1 MKKLFTIVALLGIF
15 SAANMQAQDFPGDP
29 GELKVDLVLYAA
41 DIEMQEDSI
50 QGYEP
55 VGAGVYNA
63 GDVVT
68 IQAQTI
74 PGYTF
79 LRWSD
84 EEEAQARQI
93 TVNESLILAALYSH
107 NSYTITFVND
117 NGEQITSGEFYYGD
131 SIFAPEAPIKEADE
145 QFTYMFA
152 GWIPTVNPTV
162 TGSQTYQANFDTIV
176 NSYAIRFRNWD
187 DELLQIDTLEYGAT
201 PQFRG
206 NDPVRESMDGV
217 EYHFA
222 GWEPQISPVTGEQ
235 DYYAQFTDQ
244 MIEYTVTFRQNDID
258 STFTV
263 TYNQQIELLAVALE
277 GQHFVS
283 WSDGVEDNPRLA
295 NIVSDTTFT
304 ALFATNTYE
313 IRFLNWDE
321 TILQVDTLEHGTL
334 PQFRGAEPAR
344 EDLEGVSY
352 KFAGWAPEIQPAT
365 EDASYTAQFTSE
377 AIDYNVIVII
387 DTDTTSRVANYGS
400 TIELEASD
408 NADRH
413 FLQWE
418 DGTTSAMRT
427 VTIYSD
433 TVFTATYG
441 ASFVDINVEAGQW
454 AFFCLPQT
462 NVGDGW
468 SRDMFVTDELSDVAW
483 GTYNGA
489 VRAQARSGWETAEAF
504 NALQGYIVY
513 SSKAGRLRLNVY
525 PEYINNS
532 TVSVALNEYPA
543 QFEQNANWNFV
554 GNPINAEMGADGITV
569 SGTDEPTA
577 TIWNGTGYDN
587 MLITSADF
595 KLQPLQAFFIQ
606 TAGAGQLTFSNSDNG
621 GMNNSPDPV
630 PGGVGGTPR
639 RAPQVAENSRI
650 DINATAGSYTDKTR
664 VIFRSN
670 SSVKYEAGRDAS
682 KFMTAT
688 APVQMYFID
697 VDGVLC
703 AQMVRPAG
711 DDNMRLGYTLLN
723 AGTIDINMPVYAE
736 DYELYD
742 ALTDRTYDLYENVS
756 IYSEKGTFNNRLSL
770 RPVRKMPTAVDNTA
784 AEIRTAKVIIN
795 GQLFLIRDGRMFTV
809 QGQEV
814 K

>member
-1 MKKLFTIVALLGIF
+1 MKKLLTVIALLGIF
-15 SAANMQAQDFPGDP
+15 SSANMMAQDFPGDP
-29 GELKVDLVLYAA
+29 GELKVDLVLFAA
-41 DIEMQEDSI
+41 DVDMPEDTI
-50 QGYEP
+50 QGYAPE
-55 VGAGVYNA
+55 GSGVYNA

-93 TVNESLILAALYSH
+93 TVNESLTLAALYSH

-117 NGEQITSGEFYYGD
+117 NGEPITSGQFFFGD
-131 SIFAPEAPIKEADE
+131 SIFAPEAPFKEATD
-145 QFTYMFA
+145 QFTYTFA
-152 GWIPTVNPTV
+152 GWNPTV
-162 TGSQTYQANFDTIV
+162 APTVSGSQTYQAVFDTIV
-176 NSYAIRFRNWD
+176 NSYEIRFLNWD
-187 DELLQIDTLEYGAT
+187 DELLQADTLEYGAT

-222 GWEPQISPVTGEQ
+222 GWEPQLSPVTGAQ

-344 EDLEGVSY
+344 EDFEGVSY
-352 KFAGWAPEIQPAT
+352 EFAGWAPEIQPAT

-400 TIELEASD
+400 TIELEAAD
-408 NADRH
+408 KADRH

-441 ASFVDINVEAGQW
+441 SSFVDINVEAGQW
-454 AFFCLPQT
+454 TFFCLPQT

-468 SRDMFVTDELSDVAW
+468 SRDMFITDELSDVAW

-489 VRAQARSGWETAEAF
+489 VRAQARSGWETADVF
-504 NALQGYIVY
+504 NPLQGYIVY

-525 PEYINNS
+525 PENINNG
-532 TVSVALNEYPA
+532 TISVALNEYAA

-554 GNPINAEMGADGITV
+554 GNPHTSQVVAARDIFV
-569 SGTDEPTA
+569 SGEMEATA
-577 TIWNGTGYDN
+577 TIWNGTGYTN
-587 MLITSADF
+587 ELLSSESLV
-595 KLQPLQAFFIQ
+595 LQPLQAFFIQ
-606 TAGAGQLTFSNSDNG
+606 TEQAGQLTFAQANG
-621 GMNNSPDPV
+621 APARRNV
-630 PGGVGGTPR
+630 P
-639 RAPQVAENSRI
+639 AAVAENSRI
-650 DINATAGSYTDKTR
+650 DVNATAGGYTDKTR
-664 VIFRSN
+664 VIFRAN
-670 SSVKYEAGRDAS
+670 SSLKYEAGRDAS
-682 KFMTAT
+682 KFMTAS

-697 VDGVLC
+697 VDGVQC

-711 DDNMRLGYTLLN
+711 DDNMRIGYMLHD
-723 AGTIDINMPVYAE
+723 AGDITIDMPIYADE
-736 DYELYD
+736 YELFD
-742 ALTDRTYDLYENVS
+742 ALTGNAYSLDETITL
-756 IYSEKGTFNNRLSL
+756 YSEAGTFNDRLLL
-770 RPVRKMPTAVDNTA
+770 RPIRKTPTAIDNTA
-784 AEIRTAKVIIN
+784 DAVVTTKLIIN
-795 GQLFLIRDGRMFTV
+795 DQLFLLRDGKMFTV
-809 QGQEV
+809 QGQQV
-814 K
+814 R